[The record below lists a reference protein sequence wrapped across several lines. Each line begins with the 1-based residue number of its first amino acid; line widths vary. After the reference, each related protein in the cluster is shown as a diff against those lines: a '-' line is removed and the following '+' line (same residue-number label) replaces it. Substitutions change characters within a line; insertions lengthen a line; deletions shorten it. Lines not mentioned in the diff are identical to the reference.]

1 MNRPEPF
8 CRNMSI
14 SESAGLVCAQKAR
27 LDRLCALAE
36 SSRQL
41 AIQQLTWIRDTLM
54 KHNYEDLQE
63 FAETARDIVKDA
75 QQAVKDARE
84 ALDRHTDEHGC

>member
-1 MNRPEPF
+1 M
-8 CRNMSI
+8 CL
-14 SESAGLVCAQKAR
+14 SEYAAPACEEKAR
-27 LDRLCALAE
+27 LLRICAEAE
-36 SSRQL
+36 SSHQR

-75 QQAVKDARE
+75 RR
-84 ALDRHTDEHGC
+84 ALERHTAEHGC